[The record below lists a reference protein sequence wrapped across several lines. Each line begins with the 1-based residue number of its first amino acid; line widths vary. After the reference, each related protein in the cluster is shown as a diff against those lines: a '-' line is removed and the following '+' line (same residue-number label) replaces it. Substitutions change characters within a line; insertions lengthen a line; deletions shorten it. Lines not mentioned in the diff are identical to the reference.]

1 MRTVLYILAILLVVG
16 WIIGA
21 FIYVIGSIIHLLLVA
36 AIVLIIFTYFRR
48 RFSSSRSSTTTDGP
62 KDTGARP

>member
-1 MRTVLYILAILLVVG
+1 MRTILYILAILLVVG

-48 RFSSSRSSTTTDGP
+48 RFSSKSTTSTNETR
-62 KDTGARP
+62 DTGTRP

>member
-1 MRTVLYILAILLVVG
+1 MRTILYILAILLVIG
-16 WIIGA
+16 WILGA

-48 RFSSSRSSTTTDGP
+48 RFSSSSSSSTNESRNTD
-62 KDTGARP
+62 TRP

>member
-1 MRTVLYILAILLVVG
+1 MKTVLYILAILLVVG

-48 RFSSSRSSTTTDGP
+48 RFSGSRSTDSTRDRS
-62 KDTGARP
+62 ARP

>member
-1 MRTVLYILAILLVVG
+1 MRTILYILAILLVVG

-36 AIVLIIFTYFRR
+36 AIVLIVFTYFRR
-48 RFSSSRSSTTTDGP
+48 RFSRSSPRNEPRDH
-62 KDTGARP
+62 DARL